1 MNCPNCDAYMYA
13 VDTLDSEFVSNCY
26 YDSVVGYCPKC
37 GKTYQWV
44 EVFKFDR
51 VEDVEEIDPDDHL

>member
-1 MNCPNCDAYMYA
+1 MNCPNCNTYIYE
-13 VDTLDSEFVSNCY
+13 VETIDTEFESNCY
-26 YDSVVGYCPKC
+26 YDSVEGRCPKC
-37 GKTYQWV
+37 GKVYRWV